1 MAQLPLSPAPQ
12 RPEAKT
18 PGKPEA
24 ELIPKPLLRAM
35 IGIAL
40 LALALTTYAVLT
52 DRPHEGVPAPGKVV
66 AEKLIVLKDIDSRHV
81 TVSDPAGNL
90 LLDLPEGGF
99 VDVMAAAVRR
109 SRAVARITDNPPVRI
124 VRYDN
129 GRLAMEDPATGWST
143 ELYAFGADSKAAFE
157 RILDMK

>member
-1 MAQLPLSPAPQ
+1 MAQLPLTPAPQ
-12 RPEAKT
+12 RPDAKA
-18 PGKPEA
+18 PRKPEA

-40 LALALTTYAVLT
+40 LSLALTSYAVLT
-52 DRPHEGVPAPGKVV
+52 GRPREGVPPPGNVV
-66 AEKLIVLKDIDSRHV
+66 AEKLVVLKDIDARHV
-81 TVSDPAGNL
+81 TVSDPEGNL

-157 RILDMK
+157 RILDMN

>member
-12 RPEAKT
+12 RPEAKK

-40 LALALTTYAVLT
+40 LSLALTSYAVLT
-52 DRPHEGVPAPGKVV
+52 GRPREGVPPPGNVV
-66 AEKLIVLKDIDSRHV
+66 AEKLVVLKDIDARHV
-81 TVSDPAGNL
+81 TVSDPEGNL

>member
-1 MAQLPLSPAPQ
+1 MAQLPLTPAPQ
-12 RPEAKT
+12 RPEAKA
-18 PGKPEA
+18 PRKPEA

-40 LALALTTYAVLT
+40 LSLALTSYAVLT
-52 DRPHEGVPAPGKVV
+52 GRPREGVPPPGNVV
-66 AEKLIVLKDIDSRHV
+66 AEKLVVLKDIDARHV
-81 TVSDPAGNL
+81 TVSDPEGNL